1 MPSDIKHDDR
11 KGHRETPSSVVH
23 GKAERNP
30 AISKL
35 KHAISGN
42 FHSKS
47 NASMHRGK
55 RGN

>member
-11 KGHRETPSSVVH
+11 KGHRETPNNVVH
-23 GKAERNP
+23 GKAERN
-30 AISKL
+30 ASVSKL
-35 KHAISGN
+35 KYAISGHS
-42 FHSKS
+42 HSKS